1 MHTSIHSGGTGNH
14 PAFPHANGSNGLWR
28 TLPGDEFV
36 FATVVGELTTCL
48 RPVGPTR
55 LRRLDTSNGC
65 QDHTLLP
72 SASAPLVLRVC
83 RSLTGEPALR
93 SRFAPDAATSTASHP
108 NVRDDREPPLFSEWD
123 G

>member
-1 MHTSIHSGGTGNH
+1 MACSPRRRIR
-14 PAFPHANGSNGLWR
+14 L
-28 TLPGDEFV
+28 
-36 FATVVGELTTCL
+36 ATVAGELTTCP

-72 SASAPLVLRVC
+72 YASAPLVLRVC

-93 SRFAPDAATSTASHP
+93 SRCARNAAASTASHP
-108 NVRDDREPPLFSEWD
+108 NVRDDREPPLFSGWD
-123 G
+123 GGMKPHISEKQ